1 MLVVTMVVAV
11 IVMLEKMLVGCDGW
25 QMLLWWC
32 HDVVTSDI
40 HHKWYDDRDYDD
52 GDGDGNDDIRIENYV
67 ITTDA
72 R

>member
-32 HDVVTSDI
+32 HVVISDI